1 MYQAIAPYR
10 VTNSSLR
17 LGRRCKSISRKTRS
31 RRKKSEWIGRKNDG
45 NNKVLIGL
53 NGDFIGFTV
62 VCIGANHQ
70 KLDLPNTRRFAI
82 LSFAIEATRPG

>member
-31 RRKKSEWIGRKNDG
+31 RRKNRNGLEENDG
-45 NNKVLIGL
+45 NNKVLIVL

-70 KLDLPNTRRFAI
+70 KLD
-82 LSFAIEATRPG
+82 

>member
-1 MYQAIAPYR
+1 MQEYQPQNKKQAE
-10 VTNSSLR
+10 
-17 LGRRCKSISRKTRS
+17 
-31 RRKKSEWIGRKNDG
+31 KSEWIGRKNDG
-45 NNKVLIGL
+45 NNKVLIVL